1 MSDLDDTQP
10 IAEAVKKMTKY
21 NKNVV
26 SLMDMM
32 KKALE
37 KLEAVTV
44 NNKAV
49 DYTVSIADCLCVFV
63 HPRGHPRAS
72 AGGAWCEKAVPFL
85 SNICMPDPYQASCS
99 IGVGFCRRSTPHR
112 RNHRQ
117 QADLPAC
124 WPTGFFALGFSEDR
138 ALVLQNFKLRFF
150 FGTHLFS
157 L

>member
-37 KLEAVTV
+37 KLEAVAV

-49 DYTVSIADCLCVFV
+49 DYTVSIADKEKMDASSETSRRYATSQDEKVLLDKIFEKKQMGR
-63 HPRGHPRAS
+63 PRGS
-72 AGGAWCEKAVPFL
+72 WEEKQQQYL
-85 SNICMPDPYQASCS
+85 KMLNEGKIKMPKSQTLEFYKIEKD
-99 IGVGFCRRSTPHR
+99 GEV
-112 RNHRQ
+112 
-117 QADLPAC
+117 
-124 WPTGFFALGFSEDR
+124 
-138 ALVLQNFKLRFF
+138 FK
-150 FGTHLFS
+150 TIET
-157 L
+157 

>member
-37 KLEAVTV
+37 KLEAVAV

-49 DYTVSIADCLCVFV
+49 DYTVSIADKEKIDKIFEKKQMGR
-63 HPRGHPRAS
+63 PRGS
-72 AGGAWCEKAVPFL
+72 WEEKQQQYL
-85 SNICMPDPYQASCS
+85 KMLNEGKIKMPKSQTLEFYKIEKD
-99 IGVGFCRRSTPHR
+99 GEV
-112 RNHRQ
+112 
-117 QADLPAC
+117 
-124 WPTGFFALGFSEDR
+124 
-138 ALVLQNFKLRFF
+138 FK
-150 FGTHLFS
+150 TIET
-157 L
+157 